1 MALGTTH
8 LVSLPVAHSFSEFMG
23 HFTLPNI
30 AGFKDPL
37 VWETGIVI
45 AVVAS
50 IETLLCIEATDKLDP
65 HKRYTSTDRELKAQG
80 IGNIL
85 SGLVGG
91 LPMTSVI
98 VRSSANVNAGAS
110 SKLSTII
117 HGALLLIC
125 AASIPFLL
133 NMIPKASLAAVL
145 IFTGY
150 KLCKPSVFMH
160 MWKGGWTQFVP
171 FVATATAVVS
181 LDLLKGVGL
190 GLLISIFYI
199 LRQNMRIP
207 FYFQRS
213 TFSNGELIKITLA
226 QEVSFLNKASI
237 KETLDNLPSNS
248 SVIIDAG
255 ETQYIDF
262 DVLDIIKEYSK
273 TKAPERGIKMSLID
287 FKNTYNVPSTVT
299 ETDIV
304 SDFLHVNEV
313 PKRSA
318 GGYKKLLGQLK
329 GK

>member
-1 MALGTTH
+1 
-8 LVSLPVAHSFSEFMG
+8 
-23 HFTLPNI
+23 
-30 AGFKDPL
+30 
-37 VWETGIVI
+37 
-45 AVVAS
+45 
-50 IETLLCIEATDKLDP
+50 
-65 HKRYTSTDRELKAQG
+65 
-80 IGNIL
+80 
-85 SGLVGG
+85 
-91 LPMTSVI
+91 
-98 VRSSANVNAGAS
+98 
-110 SKLSTII
+110 
-117 HGALLLIC
+117 
-125 AASIPFLL
+125 
-133 NMIPKASLAAVL
+133 
-145 IFTGY
+145 
-150 KLCKPSVFMH
+150 MH

-171 FVATATAVVS
+171 FVATVTAVVS

-262 DVLDIIKEYSK
+262 DVLDIIKEYST

-287 FKNTYNVPSTVT
+287 FKNVYNIPSTVT

-304 SDFLHVNEV
+304 SEFVHVNEV